1 MLAEGENMKN
11 KTKELRQAITRS
23 WEGMSEEEDSSEDD
37 NTTSTP
43 NFFMELLNEC

>member
-1 MLAEGENMKN
+1 MSKRAKRGTN
-11 KTKELRQAITRS
+11 KETKKAINRITKPI
-23 WEGMSEEEDSSEDD
+23 EEDSSEDD